1 MDKISGRN
9 LKILREAG
17 RFTQD
22 QVADFLKITRS
33 AYSNYEL
40 GEREMPIEVLENAAD
55 LFGVELDV
63 LFENDREKVCNM
75 MACAFRI
82 DNLCKEDLVQIAD
95 FKRIV
100 KNYLKMNQLLG
111 LR

>member
-1 MDKISGRN
+1 MDKIIGRN

-63 LFENDREKVCNM
+63 LHIAGLFARCVGGQRAKS
-75 MACAFRI
+75 CA
-82 DNLCKEDLVQIAD
+82 
-95 FKRIV
+95 
-100 KNYLKMNQLLG
+100 LKAAHCSSSRRTTALFA
-111 LR
+111 

>member
-1 MDKISGRN
+1 MDKIIGRN

-63 LFENDREKVCNM
+63 LALTGLFAGRIGGQFIVFVAEKSAHFIPCQN
-75 MACAFRI
+75 AR
-82 DNLCKEDLVQIAD
+82 
-95 FKRIV
+95 
-100 KNYLKMNQLLG
+100 
-111 LR
+111 